1 MCTGH
6 PLSRRHDTTAIPLC
20 RPKLNVKGRTLSF
33 MYKAL
38 PENETSLVATGGTVN
53 TIVASQAAKAAA
65 APPAVSTGSTYYNAT
80 LVVDVV
86 GIINYVDPQ
95 AAQKSGL
102 IHIDIGETWLRSSAL
117 MVATC
122 CCALLELASP
132 WLCCCRF
139 RRLLPLALLGLVHR
153 SRVH

>member
-1 MCTGH
+1 MHAQQAGFEQATWLNLLLIC
-6 PLSRRHDTTAIPLC
+6 LC

-53 TIVASQAAKAAA
+53 TLVASQTAMAAA
-65 APPAVSTGSTYYNAT
+65 ALPAVATGSTYYNAT

-102 IHIDIGETWLRSSAL
+102 MHIEIGETSHH
-117 MVATC
+117 
-122 CCALLELASP
+122 
-132 WLCCCRF
+132 
-139 RRLLPLALLGLVHR
+139 LLPLVFVTCWNGLLH
-153 SRVH
+153 